1 MHRILY
7 RLYESMY
14 SKLYTILYTILYRI
28 MHRFLYSYLY
38 RWHHL
43 RRPDIVAY
51 FRHQIKQAF
60 HVTDRDILIFGGCQN
75 KPWPRKDIDALLI
88 LKDVF
93 YVDSLFDGAFEKL
106 IWEVGESVW
115 IRTNRKVGGDLWVYL
130 PSRRELW
137 HKGYHLDGY
146 AKEIFD
152 IDPFLGGVILY
163 QNRETLKSRNLY
175 PFS

>member
-1 MHRILY
+1 MHFWVYEWLY
-7 RLYESMY
+7 
-14 SKLYTILYTILYRI
+14 KLVR
-28 MHRFLYSYLY
+28 HFLYCHMY
-38 RWHHL
+38 RWNDL

-51 FRHQIKQAF
+51 FRHKIKQAF

-88 LKDVF
+88 LEDYF
-93 YVDSLFDGAFEKL
+93 YVDSFSEGEFEKL

-115 IRTNRKVGGDLWVYL
+115 LRTNRKVGGDLWVYL
-130 PSRRELW
+130 PLRGELW

-163 QNRETLKSRNLY
+163 QNREILKSRNLY
-175 PFS
+175 LFS

>member
-1 MHRILY
+1 M
-7 RLYESMY
+7 
-14 SKLYTILYTILYRI
+14 
-28 MHRFLYSYLY
+28 Y
-38 RWHHL
+38 RWNDL
-43 RRPDIVAY
+43 RRPDIVAF

-60 HVTDRDILIFGGCQN
+60 HVTDREILIFGGCQN

-88 LKDVF
+88 LENDLLL
-93 YVDSLFDGAFEKL
+93 DSFSEGEFEKL

-115 IRTNRKVGGDLWVYL
+115 LRTNRKVGGDLWVYL
-130 PSRRELW
+130 PLRGELW

-146 AKEIFD
+146 AKEIFG

-163 QNRETLKSRNLY
+163 QNRETLKSRNIY

>member
-1 MHRILY
+1 
-7 RLYESMY
+7 MY
-14 SKLYTILYTILYRI
+14 SSLYTIMYCVVYHLLYCH
-28 MHRFLYSYLY
+28 MY
-38 RWHHL
+38 RWNDL

-51 FRHQIKQAF
+51 FRHQIKKAF
-60 HVTDRDILIFGGCQN
+60 KVTDRDILIFGGCQN

-88 LKDVF
+88 LENDLF
-93 YVDSLFDGAFEKL
+93 LDSLFEGEFEKL

-115 IRTNRKVGGDLWVYL
+115 LRTNRKVGGDLWVYL
-130 PSRRELW
+130 PLHGELW

-163 QNRETLKSRNLY
+163 QNREILKCRNLY
-175 PFS
+175 LFS